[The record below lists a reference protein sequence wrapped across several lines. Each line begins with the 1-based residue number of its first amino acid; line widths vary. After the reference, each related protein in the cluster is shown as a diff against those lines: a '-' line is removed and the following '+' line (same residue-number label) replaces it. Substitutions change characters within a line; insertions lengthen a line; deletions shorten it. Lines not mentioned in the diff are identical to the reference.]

1 MRTRRHFLT
10 ATLAAAATLAL
21 AGCSTLNAVTGLLG
35 NQINFTQPQLQRY
48 LNQSFPREFDKLG
61 GLVSAT
67 LTNPRLSIPSG
78 DNRLRLDFDIGVSAL
93 GARDVSR
100 GHFALA
106 SRLRYNPATQGLHL
120 DNPEILSVDVPG
132 AGSLMSAFLTPGARR
147 LPSLLEGAML
157 REAWQLADRQ
167 AAAGGN
173 APSFAQAGAP
183 LGFMELA
190 TAIGAD
196 LGNAPVNIVNGDF
209 TGVNGNGG

>member
-1 MRTRRHFLT
+1 MRRTRRQFF
-10 ATLAAAATLAL
+10 TLALAAGATLAL

-67 LTNPRLSIPSG
+67 LTNPRLSIPTG
-78 DNRLRLDFDIGVSAL
+78 DDRLRLDFDIGVSAL

-106 SRLRYNPATQGLHL
+106 TRGLHL

-132 AGSLMSAFLTPGARR
+132 AGSLMSGGTRQLVNTVLQEYARSEPVYRIESDVLRR
-147 LPSLLEGAML
+147 LPASKQIGNPQIEGG
-157 REAWQLADRQ
+157 RVVI
-167 AAAGGN
+167 
-173 APSFAQAGAP
+173 P
-183 LGFMELA
+183 LQ
-190 TAIGAD
+190 
-196 LGNAPVNIVNGDF
+196 
-209 TGVNGNGG
+209 

>member
-1 MRTRRHFLT
+1 MRTRRQFLT

-132 AGSLMSAFLTPGARR
+132 AGSLMSGGTQLVNTVLQEYARNEPVYKIDSDVLRR
-147 LPSLLEGAML
+147 LPASK
-157 REAWQLADRQ
+157 QI
-167 AAAGGN
+167 GN
-173 APSFAQAGAP
+173 P
-183 LGFMELA
+183 LIEDGRVVIPLQ
-190 TAIGAD
+190 
-196 LGNAPVNIVNGDF
+196 
-209 TGVNGNGG
+209 

>member
-1 MRTRRHFLT
+1 MRRTRRQFF
-10 ATLAAAATLAL
+10 TLALAAGATLAL

-67 LTNPRLSIPSG
+67 LTNPRLSIPTG
-78 DNRLRLDFDIGVSAL
+78 DDRLRLDFDIGVSAL

-106 SRLRYNPATQGLHL
+106 SRLRYDPATRGLHL

-132 AGSLMSAFLTPGARR
+132 SGSLMSGGTRQLVNTVLAEYARSEPVYRIDSDILQR
-147 LPSLLEGAML
+147 LPASK
-157 REAWQLADRQ
+157 RI
-167 AAAGGN
+167 AGT
-173 APSFAQAGAP
+173 QI
-183 LGFMELA
+183 E
-190 TAIGAD
+190 
-196 LGNAPVNIVNGDF
+196 NGR
-209 TGVNGNGG
+209 VVIHLQ